1 MKLIATI
8 SAMVTA
14 LILSLAGSASAQED
28 GYRIRPGD
36 VLRIEVLE
44 DTSLNRTAL
53 VPPDGRITLPL
64 AGTVRASGS
73 TVERVAAALADR
85 LSSNFAVAPTV
96 FVSIERIAEPR
107 VSAGSGAPAKEPVI
121 SVFVLGEGAKPGK
134 LDLKPGTTLMQ
145 AFAQMGGFSKFAAT
159 KRIQLRRTAADGT
172 EKIYTINYAAIVQG
186 RSNSGQ
192 TTLQEGDV
200 ILVPQR
206 GLFE

>member
-1 MKLIATI
+1 MKLIATL
-8 SAMVTA
+8 SAVITA
-14 LILSLAGSASAQED
+14 LILSLAGSASAQE

-64 AGTVRASGS
+64 AGTVRAAGS
-73 TVERVAAALADR
+73 TVESVSAALAER
-85 LSSNFAVAPTV
+85 LSSNFAVPPTV
-96 FVSIERIAEPR
+96 FVSIERIAEAR
-107 VSAGSGAPAKEPVI
+107 LGAGGGVAAKEPVI
-121 SVFVLGEGAKPGK
+121 SIFVLGEGAKPGK
-134 LDLKPGTTLMQ
+134 LDLKPGSTLMQ

-159 KRIQLRRTAADGT
+159 KRIQLRRTDADGV
-172 EKIYTINYAAIVQG
+172 EKIYNINYAAIVQG
-186 RSNSGQ
+186 RSKSGQ
-192 TTLQEGDV
+192 TTLQDGDV